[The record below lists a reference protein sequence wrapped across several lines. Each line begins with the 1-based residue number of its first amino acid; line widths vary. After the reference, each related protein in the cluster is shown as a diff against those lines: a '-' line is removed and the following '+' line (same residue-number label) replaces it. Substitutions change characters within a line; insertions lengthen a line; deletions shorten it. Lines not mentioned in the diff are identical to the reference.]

1 MRFDRHS
8 MLERVQ
14 IDQRVGHEPTQT
26 GYESFEFEYEMSDYK
41 TTGYRLL
48 WWMIDKRLAK
58 HVF

>member
-1 MRFDRHS
+1 
-8 MLERVQ
+8 MLEWVQ

>member
-1 MRFDRHS
+1 

-14 IDQRVGHEPTQT
+14 IDHRVGHEPTQT